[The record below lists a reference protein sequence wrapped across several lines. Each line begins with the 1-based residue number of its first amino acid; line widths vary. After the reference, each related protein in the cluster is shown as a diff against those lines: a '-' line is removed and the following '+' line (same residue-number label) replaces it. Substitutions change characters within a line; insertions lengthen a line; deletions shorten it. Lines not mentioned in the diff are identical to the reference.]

1 MPVLDW
7 ARTDLSH
14 DNPNGANNL
23 YMNWVND
30 LGSNVKMMRKAR
42 KISQVKLSEALQ
54 MSQPHLSNLECGRTL
69 ISLEILV
76 KLADVFDCS
85 VEDILLCSQEKVKA
99 VN

>member
-1 MPVLDW
+1 MGKSGVKGKMKKQ
-7 ARTDLSH
+7 RYDL
-14 DNPNGANNL
+14 
-23 YMNWVND
+23 ND

-42 KISQVKLSEALQ
+42 KISQVKLSE
-54 MSQPHLSNLECGRTL
+54 GRTL

>member
-1 MPVLDW
+1 MGKSGVEGKMKKQ
-7 ARTDLSH
+7 RYDL
-14 DNPNGANNL
+14 
-23 YMNWVND
+23 ND

-42 KISQVKLSEALQ
+42 K

>member
-1 MPVLDW
+1 MGKSGVEGKMKKQ
-7 ARTDLSH
+7 RYDL
-14 DNPNGANNL
+14 
-23 YMNWVND
+23 ND

-85 VEDILLCSQEKVKA
+85 VEDILLCSQEKDKA

>member
-1 MPVLDW
+1 MKKQ
-7 ARTDLSH
+7 RYDL
-14 DNPNGANNL
+14 
-23 YMNWVND
+23 ND

-69 ISLEILV
+69 EILV

>member
-1 MPVLDW
+1 MKKQ
-7 ARTDLSH
+7 RYDL
-14 DNPNGANNL
+14 
-23 YMNWVND
+23 ND

-85 VEDILLCSQEKVKA
+85 VEDIYSAKSCLRICEI
-99 VN
+99 

>member
-1 MPVLDW
+1 MKKQ
-7 ARTDLSH
+7 RYDL
-14 DNPNGANNL
+14 
-23 YMNWVND
+23 ND

-54 MSQPHLSNLECGRTL
+54 MSQPHLSNLECGSRTL

>member
-1 MPVLDW
+1 
-7 ARTDLSH
+7 
-14 DNPNGANNL
+14 
-23 YMNWVND
+23 
-30 LGSNVKMMRKAR
+30 
-42 KISQVKLSEALQ
+42 

>member
-1 MPVLDW
+1 MKKQ
-7 ARTDLSH
+7 RYDL
-14 DNPNGANNL
+14 
-23 YMNWVND
+23 ND

-76 KLADVFDCS
+76 KLADVFDVFDCS

>member
-1 MPVLDW
+1 MGKSGVEGKMKKQ
-7 ARTDLSH
+7 RY
-14 DNPNGANNL
+14 NL
-23 YMNWVND
+23 ND

-76 KLADVFDCS
+76 KL
-85 VEDILLCSQEKVKA
+85 EDILLCSQEKVKA

>member
-1 MPVLDW
+1 MKKQ
-7 ARTDLSH
+7 RYDL
-14 DNPNGANNL
+14 
-23 YMNWVND
+23 ND

-54 MSQPHLSNLECGRTL
+54 MSQPHLSNLLECGRTL

>member
-1 MPVLDW
+1 MKKQ
-7 ARTDLSH
+7 RYDL
-14 DNPNGANNL
+14 
-23 YMNWVND
+23 ND

-76 KLADVFDCS
+76 KLADVFDS